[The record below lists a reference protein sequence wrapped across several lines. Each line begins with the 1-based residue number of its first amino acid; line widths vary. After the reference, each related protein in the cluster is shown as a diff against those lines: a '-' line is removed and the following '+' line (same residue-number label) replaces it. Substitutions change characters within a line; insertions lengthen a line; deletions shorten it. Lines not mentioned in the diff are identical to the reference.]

1 MDANARARLAPW
13 LLASYGLVLVVVAVG
28 WHLGIEARQL
38 GRLGGP
44 MLALALDGVL
54 PLALVY
60 GGYRLVK
67 TATPGEQI
75 WTVFVWSVVGSA
87 SIGTLIGLSVVIRQ
101 FEGGT
106 VAEPVF
112 VTLLSVEA
120 GAVAGLVAGYFAIQ
134 ARQDAERAVR
144 TAGTLSFVNDLLRHD
159 LANGLLVIDGRASI
173 LHRQLESTDARNAVE
188 AIREQVTE
196 LDRLIDNA
204 GAVAETLA
212 GDATFEPVDVVAVT
226 GEVVDRIQRTRD
238 VPIDVRGPD
247 GATVRAND
255 AVRPVIWNLVEN
267 AVEHG
272 AAATD
277 RPDRAAARERTGAS
291 TDSSRTSEADAVLA
305 DRDDRP
311 PVVVGIEV
319 TADAVEIHVCDD
331 GPGVPHDKRNTI
343 FEARAGETHG
353 GGLHLV
359 ETLVDSFDGEVRL
372 ADDSGRSPCPAEM
385 RGAHFVVTLPRS

>member
-13 LLASYGLVLVVVAVG
+13 LLISYGLALAVVAVG
-28 WHLGIEARQL
+28 WHLGVEARQL

-60 GGYRLVK
+60 GGYRLV
-67 TATPGEQI
+67 TTSTPREQI

-87 SIGTLIGLSVVIRQ
+87 SIGALMGVSVLIRQ

-134 ARQDAERAVR
+134 ARQDADRAAR
-144 TAGTLSFVNDLLRHD
+144 TASTLTFVNDLLRHD
-159 LANGLLVIDGRASI
+159 VANGLLVIDGRASL
-173 LHRQLESTDARNAVE
+173 LHRQVESADARNAVE

-196 LDRLIDNA
+196 LDRVIDNA

-226 GEVVDRIQRTRD
+226 GEVVERLRRTRD

-247 GATVRAND
+247 EAAARAND
-255 AVRPVIWNLVEN
+255 AVRPVLWNLVEN

-272 AAATD
+272 ATAAPVAREATRERSGTATD
-277 RPDRAAARERTGAS
+277 GSRAS
-291 TDSSRTSEADAVLA
+291 KADAALA
-305 DRDDRP
+305 ERDDRP
-311 PVVVGIEV
+311 AVVVGIDV
-319 TADAVEIHVCDD
+319 TDDAVEIHVCDD
-331 GPGVPHDKRNTI
+331 GPGVPDDRREQI
-343 FEARAGETHG
+343 FAPRAGETHG

-359 ETLVDSFDGEVRL
+359 ETLVDSLDGAVRL
-372 ADDSGRSPCPAEM
+372 ADDSDGSPCPDGM
-385 RGAHFVVTLPRS
+385 RGAHFVVTLPRA